1 MRKVGCLILSG
12 ALFIICAWK
21 GYVDFVAPKRL
32 SEKAVQ
38 TTSQYAFKCA
48 QDCFDKKQE
57 RTYES
62 KNDLLCKSIIRKG
75 TQLEICQN
83 PVGGNGYH
91 SGDHLLKQS
100 QFRIQIKK
108 GEKTSANFTIDIG
121 KGKTALLDRNIAYA
135 FSNANVF
142 FSWIKH
148 IDAPKQDLLI
158 LKIIDSRT
166 GESIAEKEI
175 FARTCCLVNP
185 TIDYDQKT
193 SKLLFSWN
201 DWNCPED
208 QNLFYG
214 TMDIVPS
221 LQRYTGFKFIQL
233 NSGDKWDKRNPAFF
247 KDGEKHYLTYATGD
261 RWGWASYSGKYS
273 IGICIIDDRLEPVGY
288 RMVALRQ
295 NIGKALKIENGY
307 LYYEILSEDVSKLE
321 EIRKIRIIDT
331 FELKP
336 EK

>member
-1 MRKVGCLILSG
+1 MRKVGCLIICI
-12 ALFIICAWK
+12 ALVVVCAWK
-21 GYVDFVAPKRL
+21 GYVDFVVPKRL

-57 RTYES
+57 RIYES
-62 KNDLLCKSIIRKG
+62 KNGLLCKRIIG
-75 TQLEICQN
+75 GGAQIEICQN
-83 PVGGNGYH
+83 PVGGNGYY
-91 SGDHLLKQS
+91 SGDSLLKQG

-108 GEKTSANFTIDIG
+108 GEKTSAIFTIDIG
-121 KGKTALLDRNIAYA
+121 KGKTALLDRDIAYA
-135 FSNANVF
+135 FSDAYVF

-148 IDAPKQDLLI
+148 IHAPEQDLLI

-175 FARTCCLVNP
+175 FAKTCCLVNP
-185 TIDYDQKT
+185 AIDYDEKT

-201 DWNCPED
+201 DWSCPED

-214 TMDIVPS
+214 TMDIAPS
-221 LQRYTGFKFIQL
+221 LQRYTGLKVIQL
-233 NSGDKWDKRNPAFF
+233 NSGDKWDKRNPVFF
-247 KDGEKHYLTYATGD
+247 KDGEKNYLTYATGD

-273 IGICIIDDRLEPVGY
+273 IGICIIDDRFEPVGY
-288 RMVALRQ
+288 RMVASRQ

-307 LYYEILSEDVSKLE
+307 LYYELFSEDESTLM
-321 EIRKIRIIDT
+321 EIRKIRITDA
-331 FELKP
+331 FKLK
-336 EK
+336 